1 MLSMFEKSNVSS
13 ANILNNDVTSIG
25 KLYTLENKRG
35 SKTGPAMAKFDWLKQ
50 FFINVDRSMVF
61 IY

>member
-25 KLYTLENKRG
+25 KSYTLENKRG
-35 SKTGPAMAKFDWLKQ
+35 SKTGLATAKFDWLKQ
-50 FFINVDRSMVF
+50 LFINVDRSMVF